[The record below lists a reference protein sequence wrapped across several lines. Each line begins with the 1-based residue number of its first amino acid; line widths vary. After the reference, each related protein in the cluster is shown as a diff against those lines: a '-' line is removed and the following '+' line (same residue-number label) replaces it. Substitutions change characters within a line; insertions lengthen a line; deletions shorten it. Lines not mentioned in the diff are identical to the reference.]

1 MPPDVGRLRYVG
13 YYSLA
18 NNLLSGS
25 LGWLN
30 ITWLNHL
37 DLSGNSFRGSIP
49 VTYCALLKNISYLN
63 LAENKLVSRIP
74 ENIGYLPNLRW
85 LDLSDN
91 KLTGN
96 IPYSLTIAT
105 QIKKLRL
112 MNNSLSG

>member
-1 MPPDVGRLRYVG
+1 
-13 YYSLA
+13 
-18 NNLLSGS
+18 
-25 LGWLN
+25 LN
-30 ITWLNHL
+30 
-37 DLSGNSFRGSIP
+37 
-49 VTYCALLKNISYLN
+49 NISYLN

-112 MNNSLSG
+112 MNNSLSGKVPDTQTMRLFAMTAFFPGNDGLCGSVLGKECS